1 MMLRSCNFYFIIFVS
16 LISIEGF
23 SQQTRQSL
31 EKEKAENI
39 KKIKEGEKI
48 LNETEIVKKATI
60 GKLNV
65 VKRQINSRVKFI
77 SNLKDELSIYSDEIN
92 DLNSLIE
99 SLVRDLRELKIEY
112 GEMIYNSYKSNSSL
126 KKLTFIFSSV
136 TYNQF
141 FRRVQY
147 LSQYF
152 EMRKNQVEQ
161 ISNVSIQLEKQ
172 KLNLLAKKNNK
183 TDVLNE
189 EIKESIG
196 LENLKQK
203 QRKIISEL
211 NQKQKKLRKEIES
224 RRKALKEL
232 DNLIS
237 EVIKKANAKR
247 DTDVNISIEDKELT
261 EAFEKNIGKLE
272 WPVLSG
278 FISNKFGEHAH
289 PILNNIKVKND
300 GVDIQTKKDSRV
312 ISVFSGQISTVAFI
326 PGMNNVIIIKHGNY
340 FTLYARIKNLKVE
353 KGDIVKLGD
362 YLADVV
368 TNNEG
373 TTELH
378 FQIWKNNIK
387 LNPEKWI
394 YRK

>member
-1 MMLRSCNFYFIIFVS
+1 MLRNYSIFLFII
-16 LISIEGF
+16 ISISSYQVF

-31 EKEKAENI
+31 EREKNENI
-39 KKIKEGEKI
+39 RKIKEGEKI
-48 LNETEIVKKATI
+48 LNETETVKRATI

-65 VKRQINSRVKFI
+65 VKRQINSRVKLI
-77 SNLKDELSIYSDEIN
+77 SNLRDEIDISNDEIN
-92 DLNSLIE
+92 DLNNIISSL
-99 SLVRDLRELKIEY
+99 SRDLRELKIEY

-126 KKLTFIFSSV
+126 KKLTFIFSSK

-147 LSQYF
+147 LNQYF
-152 EMRKNQVEQ
+152 EIRKNQVKQ
-161 ISNVSIQLEKQ
+161 ISNVSKQLESQ
-172 KLNLLAKKNNK
+172 KFNLVERKDQKKDILNQ
-183 TDVLNE
+183 
-189 EIKESIG
+189 EIRENVS

-203 QRKIISEL
+203 QGKLISEL
-211 NQKQKKLRKEIES
+211 NQKQKRLKKELETRK
-224 RRKALKEL
+224 KALKQL
-232 DNLIS
+232 DNLIA
-237 EVIKKANAKR
+237 EVIRKENEIKEN
-247 DTDVNISIEDKELT
+247 DLTISLEDKDLT
-261 EAFEKNIGKLE
+261 EAFEKNIGQMD

-278 FISNKFGEHAH
+278 FISNKFGEHNH
-289 PILNNIKVKND
+289 PVLKNIKVKND
-300 GVDIQTKKDSRV
+300 GIDIQTKKDSKVR
-312 ISVFSGQISTVAFI
+312 SVFSGKISTVAFI
-326 PGMNNVIIIKHGNY
+326 PGMNNIIIVKHGNY
-340 FTLYARIKNLKVE
+340 FTLYARLKNLKVE
-353 KGDIVKLGD
+353 KGDMISSGD

>member
-1 MMLRSCNFYFIIFVS
+1 MMLRSYNFYLIIFVF
-16 LISIEGF
+16 LISLKGF

-31 EKEKAENI
+31 EQEKAENI
-39 KKIKEGEKI
+39 KRIKEGEKI
-48 LNETEIVKKATI
+48 LNETEVVKKATI
-60 GKLNV
+60 GKLNI

-77 SNLKDELSIYSDEIN
+77 SNLKDELIIYSEEIN

-99 SLVRDLRELKIEY
+99 SLFRDLRELKIEY

-141 FRRVQY
+141 FRRIQY

-161 ISNVSIQLEKQ
+161 ISNVSNQLEKQ
-172 KLNLLAKKNNK
+172 QLNLVERKNNK

-196 LENLKQK
+196 LENLKLKQK
-203 QRKIISEL
+203 KLISEL

-237 EVIKKANAKR
+237 EVIKKENAKR
-247 DTDVNISIEDKELT
+247 DIDVSISIEDKELT
-261 EAFEKNIGKLE
+261 EVFEKNVGKIN

-289 PILNNIKVKND
+289 PILKNIKVKND
-300 GVDIQTKKDSRV
+300 GIDIQTKKDSRV
-312 ISVFSGQISTVAFI
+312 SSVFSGKISTVAFI

-340 FTLYARIKNLKVE
+340 FTLYARLKNLKVE
-353 KGDIVKLGD
+353 KGDIVKSGD